1 MEEGEEVTVV
11 VEGHMVEVVVAM
23 VGEEA
28 TTATVEVEVED
39 MATMEETGK
48 VIYCS
53 Q

>member
-1 MEEGEEVTVV
+1 MV

-28 TTATVEVEVED
+28 TTVEVED
-39 MATMEETGK
+39 MEVEDMVVATMEEETGK

>member
-1 MEEGEEVTVV
+1 MV

-28 TTATVEVEVED
+28 TTVEVEVED
-39 MATMEETGK
+39 MEVEDMVVATMEEETGK